1 MSFSITKGI
10 RGLVSGGVRKSLGAP
25 APSWSFIN
33 GMWVPM
39 VDNPDKYIREGF
51 KANAYVFSIVNHII
65 DVASNAPGGVFKQ
78 VDAAKA
84 EKFRLLRKS
93 DDFMSILSARIAK
106 SQAFD
111 EVGDHPFMELMK
123 RPNPL
128 QSGKQFR
135 RDLMGYYEICGNAYA
150 YAATPGVGIN
160 ANTVKQLWVIPSPC
174 VTIETG
180 TRSEPIR
187 GYKVSYYGDEL
198 IPRNKIIHM
207 KSFNPVVDYTGGEWL
222 YGMSKMATLRS
233 DLSEYKAAQTA
244 QGTLFANMGPRGI
257 ISGNS
262 DFGPDEETAI
272 AIHDRFVQM
281 HTGPMHGG
289 GYMVTPADV
298 KFTAIGMSP
307 VDLNILAAKGD
318 ILQAICAVYRY
329 PKELFTGAQNV
340 SSQGENNRK
349 FITSCV
355 LPLLIDFDDVM
366 TSFIQQAYND
376 PTLVYISDTQ
386 YFPELQPNRKELAE
400 WLKLME
406 DKLKID
412 EIRAAMDYD
421 ELEDGLGNYVLVPS
435 GKVKLQDVVS
445 DVVDPDIDM
454 LEGAGALDGN
464 NQQEEDNATN

>member
-10 RGLVSGGVRKSLGAP
+10 KGLVSGGVRKSLGIP

-39 VDNPDKYIREGF
+39 VDNPAKYVKDGF

-78 VDAAKA
+78 VDATKA
-84 EKFRLLRKS
+84 EKFRLLRKA
-93 DDFMSILSARIAK
+93 DDFMSILSARTAK

-111 EVGDHPFMELMK
+111 EVDNHPFMDLMK

-135 RDLMGYYEICGNAYA
+135 RDMMGYYEICGNAYS
-150 YAATPGVGIN
+150 YVATAGSGIN
-160 ANTVKQLWVIPSPC
+160 ANVPQQLWVIPSPC
-174 VTIETG
+174 VEIVMG
-180 TRSEPIR
+180 TRIDPVR
-187 GYKVSYYGDEL
+187 GYRVSYYGEDAL
-198 IPRNKIIHM
+198 PREKVIHM

-244 QGTLFANMGPRGI
+244 QGTLFSNMGPRGI

-262 DFGPDEETAI
+262 EFGPDEETAV
-272 AIHDRFVQM
+272 AIHDRFIQM
-281 HTGPMHGG
+281 HTGPVHGG

-298 KFTAIGMSP
+298 KFTSIGMSP

-340 SSQGENNRK
+340 SSQGENNKK

-355 LPLLIDFDDVM
+355 LPLLIDFDEVM
-366 TSFIQQAYND
+366 TKFIQQAYND

-400 WLKLME
+400 WLKMME
-406 DKLKID
+406 DKMTID

-435 GKVKLQDVVS
+435 GKVKLQDVVD
-445 DVVDPDIDM
+445 DVVEPDVDM
-454 LEGAGALDGN
+454 LEEEGLLDGN
-464 NQQEEDNATN
+464 NNQE

>member
-1 MSFSITKGI
+1 
-10 RGLVSGGVRKSLGAP
+10 
-25 APSWSFIN
+25 
-33 GMWVPM
+33 
-39 VDNPDKYIREGF
+39 
-51 KANAYVFSIVNHII
+51 
-65 DVASNAPGGVFKQ
+65 
-78 VDAAKA
+78 
-84 EKFRLLRKS
+84 
-93 DDFMSILSARIAK
+93 
-106 SQAFD
+106 
-111 EVGDHPFMELMK
+111 MK

-244 QGTLFANMGPRGI
+244 QGTLFANRNRRGI

-281 HTGPMHGG
+281 HTGPVHGG

-307 VDLNILAAKGD
+307 VDLNILAAKE
-318 ILQAICAVYRY
+318 IYYRLSAPCTGIPRSCSPGRRTY
-329 PKELFTGAQNV
+329 PAK
-340 SSQGENNRK
+340 GENNRK

-366 TSFIQQAYND
+366 TSFIQQG
-376 PTLVYISDTQ
+376 
-386 YFPELQPNRKELAE
+386 LQRPDAGIYQRYAVLPGVAAE
-400 WLKLME
+400 
-406 DKLKID
+406 
-412 EIRAAMDYD
+412 
-421 ELEDGLGNYVLVPS
+421 S
-435 GKVKLQDVVS
+435 
-445 DVVDPDIDM
+445 
-454 LEGAGALDGN
+454 
-464 NQQEEDNATN
+464 